1 VDRTQDSHPDRMR
14 IIYVVNNLVI
24 GGAERHLTRLLG
36 ALYSSDQWDVSVY
49 CLERKGPYLKTM
61 EAMGIE
67 VVGPSTP
74 WSARRVPSALLAL
87 YRYLRQERP
96 LIVHAYLIEAGVL
109 GAMAARLAR
118 VPFVLTCRRYV
129 HAFRGQQFRR
139 YRVMTAI
146 MDRCSDVV
154 IAVCEAACEQAIH
167 EGTPAEKVI
176 VVENSVPLT
185 REVPPRGNLFNG
197 DPVIG
202 SVGSLHVRKG
212 YRYLI
217 EATPLVLTELP
228 EARFVLVGGGPERPR
243 LEQLAAELGVAGR
256 VQFLGQRT
264 DISDLLPGFDV
275 FVLPSI
281 TEGMPNAVLE
291 AMAAGIPVVASRVGG
306 VPEIVQDGETGL
318 LVEPESPSDLACS
331 LVRLGRNAPLRLAL
345 RQRALAVVTSRFNPQ
360 REVDET
366 EAVYFQLL
374 QQHPRRWSVRSRVES
389 N

>member
-1 VDRTQDSHPDRMR
+1 
-14 IIYVVNNLVI
+14 
-24 GGAERHLTRLLG
+24 
-36 ALYSSDQWDVSVY
+36 
-49 CLERKGPYLKTM
+49 
-61 EAMGIE
+61 
-67 VVGPSTP
+67 
-74 WSARRVPSALLAL
+74 
-87 YRYLRQERP
+87 
-96 LIVHAYLIEAGVL
+96 
-109 GAMAARLAR
+109 
-118 VPFVLTCRRYV
+118 
-129 HAFRGQQFRR
+129 
-139 YRVMTAI
+139 MTAI

-291 AMAAGIPVVASRVGG
+291 ALYAGKRVVASRVGG